1 MQTGRRTG
9 LGIVGGRSFFGLTGE
24 ELALLERQQKEKGAV
39 SGSVTQQ
46 AFQQTQQT
54 ALLQAQQA
62 AGTLPRENLALGP
75 FGPSNQLGI
84 VTAGLREL
92 STTRLLKDVKNGL
105 ATPEEIAMLGL
116 TPQDVQTLQAGKA
129 NVNALGQI
137 AERIP
142 IVGGRLRLGAGFSL
156 SLSDLLGG
164 PSKQVEKL
172 LKDLEKLDGSLE
184 TDFQLAQLN
193 PFLINDYISN
203 VKEAEQNAFLLQS
216 RIKLLF
222 LQSPQLQ
229 GDPDNVDRIMAQIDD
244 AFDKLEL
251 RKIKARIV

>member
-1 MQTGRRTG
+1 MVTKKKGLLVPKGGFTPNPEFQSVPTDKPSVTTRKGDEGINPPLPEGTQVPFVDVQTGRRTG

-164 PSKQVEKL
+164 PSKI
-172 LKDLEKLDGSLE
+172 GRASC
-184 TDFQLAQLN
+184 
-193 PFLINDYISN
+193 
-203 VKEAEQNAFLLQS
+203 
-216 RIKLLF
+216 
-222 LQSPQLQ
+222 
-229 GDPDNVDRIMAQIDD
+229 
-244 AFDKLEL
+244 
-251 RKIKARIV
+251 